1 MAKPRGKIEAIALFA
16 SWCLMISETVLAEP
30 SQSPAF
36 NSPVFFFLMV
46 ILMIMMLVFGH
57 RRFKRL
63 TRNKKEANHIAQSYL
78 KIINQYV
85 ITSKTDLDGNILDVS
100 DAFCQISGFNKEE
113 LVGHSHAMVR
123 HSDTPDETYQDLWQS
138 ISEGQ
143 DWQGEMCNQ
152 RKDGTSYWVY
162 ASITANYDM
171 HGRKVGYIAVHQ
183 DITDHKM
190 VVELSIRDAL
200 TGLYNRRH
208 FNHYFEQHL
217 GTSQQ
222 NEKALSLIILDID
235 NFKKYNDTYGHQK
248 GDDVLKE
255 TAAVLQYCADDE
267 AAACF
272 RLGGEEFAII
282 AQQDEAEAEAMAERI
297 RGEIED
303 LAIEHINNAEYGVV
317 TTSVGF
323 YTYQPDQFSTPEP
336 DEIFR
341 IADQSLYRAKE
352 HGRNQVCSSHMTESS
367 IELF

>member
-1 MAKPRGKIEAIALFA
+1 MAKSRGKIKARALFA
-16 SWCLMISETVLAEP
+16 PWCLMLSETVLAEP
-30 SQSPAF
+30 AQVSAF
-36 NSPVFFFLMV
+36 NNPLFLFLTV
-46 ILMIMMLVFGH
+46 TLMFVMLVFGH
-57 RRFKRL
+57 RQFKRL
-63 TRNKKEANHIAQSYL
+63 TQNKKEANHIAQSYL

-85 ITSKTDLDGNILDVS
+85 ITSKTDLEGNILDVS
-100 DAFCQISGFNKEE
+100 DAFCQISGFSKEE
-113 LVGHSHAMVR
+113 LVNHSHAMVR
-123 HSDTPDETYQDLWQS
+123 HPNTPDETYQSLWQS
-138 ISEGQ
+138 ISEGR

-171 HGRKVGYIAVHQ
+171 YGRKVGYIAVHQ

-217 GTSQQ
+217 QDCYE
-222 NEKALSLIILDID
+222 NNRALSLIIFDID

-255 TAAVLQYCADDE
+255 TAAVLQYCTGDE
-267 AAACF
+267 TAACF

-282 AQQDEAEAEAMAERI
+282 IQQDETGAEELAERI
-297 RGEIED
+297 RAEIED
-303 LAIEHINNAEYGVV
+303 LGIEHINNANYGVV

-323 YTYQPDQFSTPEP
+323 YTYHTDEFSPPEP
-336 DEIFR
+336 DELFR
-341 IADQSLYRAKE
+341 VADQSLYRAKE
-352 HGRNQVCSSHMTESS
+352 SGRNQVCGADMAQSS